1 VNRWPVDPLLDL
13 PGVTE
18 YVLCGALRT
27 SGGPWHRMK
36 AEGLTDWQADRAA
49 VRLGHM
55 PHVVWPDWIDA
66 GLTELDRDYLAG
78 GWRQAWEW
86 NEAQAAGRALEA
98 EVAA

>member
-1 VNRWPVDPLLDL
+1 VK
-13 PGVTE
+13 
-18 YVLCGALRT
+18 A
-27 SGGPWHRMK
+27 SGTAWHRI
-36 AEGLTDWQADRAA
+36 AAAGLTDWQADRAA

-55 PHVVWPDWIDA
+55 PHDVWPDWIDA